1 MKLSFL
7 FRCLTGCIRALEED
21 VCVCVF
27 NGEAKTR
34 VGGGKCM
41 TINSTSFYSCFIFL
55 FSDTWG
61 KLCVFFVFK
70 KC

>member
-1 MKLSFL
+1 M
-7 FRCLTGCIRALEED
+7 C

-61 KLCVFFVFK
+61 KFCVFFVFK